1 MFSNL
6 IKRKN
11 KSKGA
16 ITANPLPVTPTYK
29 NLDFHSSNT
38 DGVHEFKLSM
48 TDGTG
53 HSPHGLII
61 FTFKISKDIS
71 FSKKRIIIATNQV
84 DYSHFELIP
93 CSGIEKVSVEFK
105 LNKINHFYDFS
116 FSFKFWNQ
124 NLKLNSDS
132 DQEYI
137 IFFSGFIYNIDYT
150 EGIEEILYQIQ
161 NAMQAAIEKY

>member
-1 MFSNL
+1 MLLNL

-11 KSKGA
+11 KSNGD
-16 ITANPLPVTPTYK
+16 ITTNPLPVTPTYK

-38 DGVHEFKLSM
+38 DGVHKFKLSM

-71 FSKKRIIIATNQV
+71 FSKKKIIIATNQV

-105 LNKINHFYDFS
+105 LNQINHFYDFS
-116 FSFKFWNQ
+116 FCFKFRNQ
-124 NLKLNSDS
+124 NLNLNSDS
-132 DQEYI
+132 NQKQI
-137 IFFSGFIYNIDYT
+137 IFFSGFIYNIDYP
-150 EGIEEILYQIQ
+150 EGIEEMLYQIQ

>member
-1 MFSNL
+1 MLLNL

-11 KSKGA
+11 KSNGD
-16 ITANPLPVTPTYK
+16 ITTNPLPATPTYK

-38 DGVHEFKLSM
+38 DGVHKFKLSM

-71 FSKKRIIIATNQV
+71 FSKKKIIIATNQV

-105 LNKINHFYDFS
+105 LNQINHFYDFS
-116 FSFKFWNQ
+116 FCFKFRNQ
-124 NLKLNSDS
+124 NLNLNSDS
-132 DQEYI
+132 NQKHI
-137 IFFSGFIYNIDYT
+137 IFFSGFIYNIDYPK
-150 EGIEEILYQIQ
+150 GIEEMLYQIQ